1 MLDTPLSQIGFG
13 LAALVAAFAFL
24 KGDEPERIGA
34 GAFLLGV
41 FATLLVHDRT
51 ALTGVQWRVLAVDA
65 VFLGVCAALAWKS
78 RRSWPVWACGFQS
91 VVVMSH
97 LLALVDLRPSLAAFY
112 LVINLAGYGVL
123 VSIAAGTWQAWR
135 DRRAEALA

>member
-1 MLDTPLSQIGFG
+1 MLDTLLSQIGFAV
-13 LAALVAAFAFL
+13 AALVGAFAFL

-41 FATLLVHDRT
+41 FATLLIHNGG
-51 ALTGVQWRVLAVDA
+51 ALRGVQWGVLTVDL

-78 RRSWPVWACGFQS
+78 RRSWPVWASAFQL

-97 LLALVDLRPSLAAFY
+97 LLVLVDLRPAMAAFY
-112 LVINLAGYGVL
+112 FVINLAGYGVL
-123 VSIAAGTWQAWR
+123 ASIAVGTWQAWR
-135 DRRAEALA
+135 DRRVEAIA

>member
-1 MLDTPLSQIGFG
+1 MLDTAPSQIGFL

-41 FATLLVHDRT
+41 FAALLLHDRT
-51 ALTGVQWRVLAVDA
+51 ALTGVQWGVLAVDL

-91 VVVMSH
+91 LVVMSH
-97 LLALVDLRPSLAAFY
+97 LLALVDLRPALAAFY
-112 LVINLAGYGVL
+112 VVINLAGYAVL
-123 VSIAAGTWQAWR
+123 AAIAIGTWQAWR
-135 DRRAEALA
+135 DRRAEGLA

>member
-1 MLDTPLSQIGFG
+1 MLDSLLSQIGFAV
-13 LAALVAAFAFL
+13 AALVAAFAFL

-51 ALTGVQWRVLAVDA
+51 ALTGVQWRVLAVDL

-91 VVVMSH
+91 IVVMSH
-97 LLALVDLRPSLAAFY
+97 LLAAVDLRPSLAAFY
-112 LVINLAGYGVL
+112 VVINVGGYGVL
-123 VSIAAGTWQAWR
+123 AAIAAGTWQAWR
-135 DRRAEALA
+135 DRRAADLA